1 MHLRFRTSRG
11 ASSRAARIARRVGV
25 VAGAVALLTTAACSS
40 DADIPP
46 PSSSAGADTASSSS
60 ESPAAGDNTYR
71 VAALLTGTE
80 NDGGISQGFVEG
92 MRLAESKYGVE
103 IRTVG
108 PIQTP
113 DETMQQGAAF
123 AQEGF
128 DLVFIVHSGLIDATP
143 KLAEQFPDTTFCA
156 FFDEDPDVLA
166 GQPKNVCYFD
176 PENQYGSFMGGVAA
190 GLATTTN
197 HVGAIVGMDIPLAT
211 RQAQGFHLGAMCV
224 NRDVQYGEV
233 FTGDFNDAAKAK
245 AAAESLYGNGA
256 DILLAAVD
264 SAVQG
269 MFTVAEAA
277 PGRLVVAQ
285 YFDNYDAAPDVVLTS
300 ALFGLD
306 EIALQ
311 MIEDGMAGKIERQ
324 YRFTDKFSLAPF
336 HEHADVL
343 GEENIAKIEEIQAKI
358 LAGDIRIP
366 QEDEIGTAGS
376 AASIDVTELGC

>member
-1 MHLRFRTSRG
+1 MHLKFRTSRG
-11 ASSRAARIARRVGV
+11 ASSRASVARRFG
-25 VAGAVALLTTAACSS
+25 AAVAAATLLTTAACSS

-46 PSSSAGADTASSSS
+46 PSSSSGGDSAASSS
-60 ESPAAGDNTYR
+60 EKPAEGKTYR

-92 MRLAESKYGVE
+92 MRLAEAKYDVE

-123 AQEGF
+123 AQDGF

-211 RQAQGFHLGAMCV
+211 RQAQGFHLGAKCV
-224 NRDVQYGEV
+224 NPDVKYGEV

-269 MFTVAEAA
+269 MFTVAEAS
-277 PGRLVVAQ
+277 PGRLVVPQ

-336 HEHADVL
+336 HEHADAL
-343 GEENIAKIEEIQAKI
+343 GAESLAKIEEIQAKI

-376 AASIDVTELGC
+376 AASIDVSELGC

>member
-1 MHLRFRTSRG
+1 M
-11 ASSRAARIARRVGV
+11 
-25 VAGAVALLTTAACSS
+25 
-40 DADIPP
+40 
-46 PSSSAGADTASSSS
+46 
-60 ESPAAGDNTYR
+60 
-71 VAALLTGTE
+71 
-80 NDGGISQGFVEG
+80 
-92 MRLAESKYGVE
+92 
-103 IRTVG
+103 
-108 PIQTP
+108 
-113 DETMQQGAAF
+113 
-123 AQEGF
+123 
-128 DLVFIVHSGLIDATP
+128 
-143 KLAEQFPDTTFCA
+143 
-156 FFDEDPDVLA
+156 
-166 GQPKNVCYFD
+166 CYFD

-211 RQAQGFHLGAMCV
+211 RQAQGFHLGAKCV
-224 NRDVQYGEV
+224 NPNVKYGEV

-277 PGRLVVAQ
+277 PGRLVVPQ
-285 YFDNYDAAPDVVLTS
+285 YFDNYTRPPMSFLTS

-336 HEHADVL
+336 HQHADAL
-343 GEENIAKIEEIQAKI
+343 GKENIAKIEEIKAKI
-358 LAGDIRIP
+358 LAGDIRIRKRTKSAPRGPP
-366 QEDEIGTAGS
+366 QRST
-376 AASIDVTELGC
+376 

>member
-1 MHLRFRTSRG
+1 MKITSRTSRG
-11 ASSRAARIARRVGV
+11 ASRVTPTVRRF
-25 VAGAVALLTTAACSS
+25 GAVIGAAALLVTAACSS
-40 DADIPP
+40 DADMPP
-46 PSSSAGADTASSSS
+46 PSSSAAGSSASSSS
-60 ESPAAGDNTYR
+60 AAPADGRTYR

-92 MRLAESKYGVE
+92 MRMAESKYGVE

-211 RQAQGFHLGAMCV
+211 RQAQGFHLGAKCV
-224 NRDVQYGEV
+224 NPDVKYGEV

-269 MFTVAEAA
+269 MFTGAEAE

-306 EIALQ
+306 EIALK
-311 MIEDGMAGKIERQ
+311 MIEDGMAGSIERQ

-336 HEHADVL
+336 HQHADAL
-343 GEENIAKIEEIQAKI
+343 GEENFAKIEAIKAKI

-366 QEDEIGTAGS
+366 LEDEIGAAGS
-376 AASIDVTELGC
+376 AAAIDVTELGC

>member
-1 MHLRFRTSRG
+1 MKITSRTSRG
-11 ASSRAARIARRVGV
+11 ASRATPTVRRF
-25 VAGAVALLTTAACSS
+25 GAVIGAAALLVTAACSS
-40 DADIPP
+40 DADMPP
-46 PSSSAGADTASSSS
+46 PSSSAAGSSASSSS
-60 ESPAAGDNTYR
+60 AAPADGRTYR

-92 MRLAESKYGVE
+92 MRMAESKYGVE

-211 RQAQGFHLGAMCV
+211 RQAQGFHLGAKCV
-224 NRDVQYGEV
+224 NPDVKYGEV

-277 PGRLVVAQ
+277 PGRLVVPQ

-306 EIALQ
+306 EIALK
-311 MIEDGMAGKIERQ
+311 MIEDGIAGTIERQ

-336 HEHADVL
+336 HQHADAL
-343 GEENIAKIEEIQAKI
+343 GAENVAKIEAIKAKI

-366 QEDEIGTAGS
+366 QEDEIGAAGS
-376 AASIDVTELGC
+376 AAAIDVTELGC

>member
-1 MHLRFRTSRG
+1 MHLRFRTPRG
-11 ASSRAARIARRVGV
+11 ASSRTSMTRRFGAV
-25 VAGAVALLTTAACSS
+25 VGAVALLATAACSS
-40 DADIPP
+40 AADMPP
-46 PSSSAGADTASSSS
+46 PSSAASGSSASSSS
-60 ESPAAGDNTYR
+60 ENPADGKTYR

-143 KLAEQFPDTTFCA
+143 KLAEQFPNTTFCA

-190 GLATTTN
+190 GLATTNN

-211 RQAQGFHLGAMCV
+211 RQAQGFHLGAKCV
-224 NRDVQYGEV
+224 NPDVKYGEV

-277 PGRLVVAQ
+277 PGRLVVPQ

-306 EIALQ
+306 EIALK

-336 HEHADVL
+336 HQHADAL
-343 GEENIAKIEEIQAKI
+343 GAENIAKIEAIQAKI

-366 QEDEIGTAGS
+366 QEDEIGAAGS
-376 AASIDVTELGC
+376 AAAIDVTELGC